1 MQAVSL
7 ILFIAVLWGVADL
20 LRKLTIGSN
29 FQIMSLAFN
38 IGTILA
44 PLAIILYT
52 LTKKNPFKYSFPH
65 LGIAFLGG
73 VLAGL
78 GGLLLFYA
86 LFKGAGISTI
96 IPIIRILSIVL
107 VAIGGVLLFGE
118 PATFKF
124 ISGLA
129 LALSGVYLLLS

>member
-73 VLAGL
+73 ALAGL

-96 IPIIRILSIVL
+96 IPIIRILSIIL

-118 PATFKF
+118 PVTFKF